1 MKALQNDLYIL
12 MDLEQ
17 RFELSFFI
25 FFVKTSHEFLLVYY
39 SSLVLNT

>member
-1 MKALQNDLYIL
+1 MKVLQNDLYIL

-25 FFVKTSHEFLLVYY
+25 FFKHHMNFY
-39 SSLVLNT
+39 